1 MPLALW
7 VKGRAFQ
14 SPGVEEDL
22 EDNCQDLLVSWISK
36 TANTKCD
43 QPTWI

>member
-1 MPLALW
+1 MSMSYICCSLKTRYMPLALW

-22 EDNCQDLLVSWISK
+22 EDNCQDLLVS
-36 TANTKCD
+36 
-43 QPTWI
+43 